1 MTRTLADA
9 LRWTAEGTDLVRRA
23 LTASGATDAG
33 LEAASAL
40 PGWTRKHVLAHLA
53 ANADAIGNLVQWAA
67 TGERTPMYASP
78 EQRNADI
85 AAGALRPAGELVS
98 WFERSAAALDAGFA
112 GLLEEAWRS
121 EVVTA
126 QGRTVP
132 ASETPWMR
140 AREVMV
146 HAVDLDAGLSFA
158 DLPADFLTALG
169 ADIAAKRAASGGPA
183 VAVEAT
189 DALVTWQL
197 PGEGSAVRVTGPIAQ
212 VVAYLAGRPH
222 VDVTAADGSPAP
234 ILPPWL

>member
-23 LTASGATDAG
+23 LTASGTTDAG

-98 WFERSAAALDAGFA
+98 WFDRSAAALEAGFS
-112 GLLEEAWRS
+112 GLLEEAWRR

-146 HAVDLDAGLSFA
+146 HAVDLDAGLTFA

-183 VAVEAT
+183 VAVEAM
-189 DALVTWQL
+189 DAPATWQL

-222 VDVTAADGSPAP
+222 VDVTATDGSPAP